1 MNFFTYKFKLL
12 ELNCKKI
19 YFERSISK
27 DIAEA
32 REKGNEQKLEKF
44 HSLLNDNNI
53 NYNKTRDRLQTKY
66 FSLWY

>member
-12 ELNCKKI
+12 KLNCKKT

-32 REKGNEQKLEKF
+32 RGNGNKEKMENL
-44 HSLLNDNNI
+44 HSLLNNNNI
-53 NYNKTRDRLQTKY
+53 NYKKNRDRLQTKY

>member
-1 MNFFTYKFKLL
+1 MNYFTYRFKLL
-12 ELNCKKI
+12 KLNYKKI

-32 REKGNEQKLEKF
+32 RGNGNEKKLENL

-53 NYNKTRDRLQTKY
+53 NYKINRDRLQTKY

>member
-1 MNFFTYKFKLL
+1 MNYFTYRFKLL
-12 ELNCKKI
+12 KLNCKKI

-32 REKGNEQKLEKF
+32 RGNGNNEKMENL

-66 FSLWY
+66 FSLLY